1 MRAVSDAPGPATPA
15 GQALAA
21 GGRRD
26 ILSRVAERVY
36 WLGRYI
42 ERVESTAR
50 LVTVT
55 SNLLMD
61 LPLRLPL
68 GWRPLIDITG
78 SGPLFDSLF
87 DEANEHNVCRF
98 LISDTRNPGSIIRS
112 IEGVRENA
120 RTVRETMPRVTFEYV
135 NDLHHFAR
143 SELAPGTS
151 RRRRREALDGVGSRV
166 HQFEGFLSRNMLHDA
181 HWTFLRLGNQ
191 LERAD
196 MTTRT
201 IDVGSANLLT
211 GHDLEAFH
219 EAQWRSVLISLYAM
233 QSYHAAVGQPV
244 SRAPVLE
251 FLLRAGH
258 LPRSYARCL
267 AQMRSSVRDLPR
279 NRRPMRNCN
288 SAIVA
293 LANADVTGLEGP
305 TLRAFMDDCQK
316 HLGRIHDSVAETWFH
331 FQPKPNPKDGKLAS

>member
-1 MRAVSDAPGPATPA
+1 MSVPDPGTSMARVQGA
-15 GQALAA
+15 KQA
-21 GGRRD
+21 

-61 LPLRLPL
+61 LPIRLPL

-78 SGPLFDSLF
+78 SATLFDSLYA
-87 DEANEHNVCRF
+87 DASEHNVCRF
-98 LISDTRNPGSIIRS
+98 LISDTRNPGSMIRS

-143 SELAPGTS
+143 SELGPGAS
-151 RRRRREALDGVGSRV
+151 RRRRREALDGVGLRV

-201 IDVGSANLLT
+201 IDAGSVNLLP
-211 GHDLEAFH
+211 GHDFEAFE

-258 LPRSYARCL
+258 LPRSYTRCL

-279 NRRPMRNCN
+279 NRRPMRDCN
-288 SAIVA
+288 TAIVA
-293 LANADVTGLEGP
+293 LANADVAGLEGP
-305 TLRAFMDDCQK
+305 TLRAFMDECQK
-316 HLGRIHDSVAETWFH
+316 HLGRIHTSITETWFD